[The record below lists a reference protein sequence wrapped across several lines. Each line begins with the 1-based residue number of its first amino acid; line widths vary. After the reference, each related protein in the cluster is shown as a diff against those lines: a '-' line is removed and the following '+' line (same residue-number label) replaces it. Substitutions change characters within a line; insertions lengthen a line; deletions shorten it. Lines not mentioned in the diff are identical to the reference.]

1 MWVERVRI
9 ESSGFPRND
18 VYPYSIAALR
28 QDQELRFTDPVSF
41 FVGENGSGKSTLL
54 AAIARRAG
62 LYVNARSVRINEFV
76 NPRER
81 HLHPYLTLTY
91 SHGMVPGAFFIAENF
106 REFAEFLDDASAV
119 DPGLLRH
126 FGSQR
131 ITILSH
137 GEGILSYFRN
147 RYRLRGL
154 YFLDEPETALSPA
167 SQLEL
172 LRLLRSV
179 RTDGLAQFMIATHS
193 PILMSLPEAQI
204 FFMDENGIRETTLED
219 IPHYRLYRDFLADP
233 VAFLA
238 E

>member
-28 QDQELRFTDPVSF
+28 QDQELLFTDPVCL
-41 FVGENGSGKSTLL
+41 FVGENGCGKSTLL

-62 LYVNARSVRINEFV
+62 LYVNPRSVRISEFV

-91 SHGMVPGAFFIAENF
+91 SHGMVPGAFFSAENF
-106 REFAEFLDDASAV
+106 REFAEYLDDASAV
-119 DPGLLRH
+119 DPGLLSY
-126 FGSQR
+126 FGNRR
-131 ITILSH
+131 ITVLSH
-137 GEGILSYFRN
+137 GEGILSYFRS
-147 RYRLRGL
+147 RYRIRGL

-167 SQLEL
+167 SQIEL
-172 LRLLRSV
+172 LRLLLSLRK
-179 RTDGLAQFMIATHS
+179 DGLAQFMIATHS
-193 PILMSLPEAQI
+193 PILMSMPGAQI
-204 FFMDENGIRETTLED
+204 LFMDQNGLRETALED
-219 IPHYRLYRDFLADP
+219 IAHYRLYREFLADP
-233 VAFLA
+233 ASFLA